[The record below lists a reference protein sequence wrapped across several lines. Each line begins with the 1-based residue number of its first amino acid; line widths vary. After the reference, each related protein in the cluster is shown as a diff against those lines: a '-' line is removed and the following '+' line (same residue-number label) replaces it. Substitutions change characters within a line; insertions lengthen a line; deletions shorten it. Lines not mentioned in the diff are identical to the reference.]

1 MRRRAFLRWW
11 PRRTRQR
18 VVAVV
23 LPASLVVL
31 TVVLIVLLAPITGD
45 GESPEP
51 APAALPLPAMFRN
64 VDTDAMTPARVLAV
78 IDGDTIDVTIDGDFE
93 RVRYFGVD
101 TPERGQPCYQ
111 EARQRNLGLVD
122 KEVYLM
128 ADVRERDDNGRLLR
142 YVFSSDGVLVDASLI
157 ADGLGIAW
165 RKDGTLRDALVDLEA
180 ETRELDIGCLW
191 GKNQ

>member
-1 MRRRAFLRWW
+1 VRRRAFLRWW

-18 VVAVV
+18 IVAVV
-23 LPASLVVL
+23 LPASLVAL

-45 GESPEP
+45 GESPGP

-64 VDTDAMTPARVLAV
+64 VDTDTMTPARVLAV

-111 EARQRNLGLVD
+111 EARQRNLALVD

-128 ADVRERDDNGRLLR
+128 ADVRDRDDNGRLLR
-142 YVFSSDGVLVDASLI
+142 YVFTSNGVLVDASLI

-165 RKDGTLRDALVDLEA
+165 RKDGALRDALVDLEA
-180 ETRELDIGCLW
+180 TTRELDIGCLW
-191 GKNQ
+191 GKN